1 MEDTKDFRARLTKLE
16 ENVLQWEQRLQSA
29 NPGPETFH
37 QMVSE
42 LRDSLDDLG
51 RIGFQRLAQACEI
64 TDDTVVHQGRVYRF
78 KQVVDKEWMTLWD
91 KVRVPR
97 RLFSARSGRPQPGAL
112 G

>member
-42 LRDSLDDLG
+42 LRDSWTTSVESVSNVW
-51 RIGFQRLAQACEI
+51 RKR
-64 TDDTVVHQGRVYRF
+64 
-78 KQVVDKEWMTLWD
+78 
-91 KVRVPR
+91 
-97 RLFSARSGRPQPGAL
+97 ARSPTTPWSTTVGSTGSSRWSTRSG
-112 G
+112 